1 MSWAQPAWFLA
12 LPLLVAVA
20 AVVVL
25 AARRHRVQL
34 ERWFRGAA
42 LERALPLAVQQRR
55 VWRDAAALLALALG
69 VVALA
74 EPRFDKQLQQI
85 EAKGTDLVLVVD
97 LSRSMDAT
105 DVQPSRLVRAQRE
118 IADLLALRPGDR
130 VGLVVFA
137 GGAVPRLPLTLDHRA
152 VQTVLGEIQTADFQA
167 QGSDVGGAIRAAVRL
182 LSRDPASAAGKAIVL
197 LSDGEVHDPAD
208 AAAAAESAAA
218 AKIPVF
224 AVGIGEAAAPVPT
237 ESGPLVWEGEAV
249 VTTPDPGTLQDLA
262 RATGGAYVTSVASA
276 DDMEGLASELER
288 SLVAVSRVQ
297 QQRETWRSAYAVP
310 LFGALVCALFAA
322 WMGDGR
328 DHRRRSA
335 VGVAAGS
342 LALALAL
349 AAAPVAEAGAL
360 ADADALYRA
369 GQAAQAVRALEE
381 LALAQPD
388 DPAVLERLGAA
399 RYRAGDFEGA
409 AQAFDRTAELRGR
422 ASDWYNAG
430 NAHYQAGRLE
440 RARDRYDQVLSTL
453 PEHEGATQ
461 NRERVEK
468 ELAERR
474 KPKPPPPPQGG
485 GSEDPSGGGG
495 QDGPEPQPGAQDPN
509 APPQGG
515 QGQPGD
521 GPPQPGEGEA
531 PAGGPPPPG
540 HSGQGA
546 GETPDVSQIGDQAP
560 GDPSAQGGASAPSG
574 EAGDVS
580 AAAAERL
587 LDSVEEGQP
596 GYSYGGPPG
605 GKPW

>member
-1 MSWAQPAWFLA
+1 MSWAQPAWFLV
-12 LPLLVAVA
+12 LPLLVALG

-25 AARRHRVQL
+25 AARRQLVLL
-34 ERWFRGAA
+34 ERWFRGPA
-42 LERALPLAVQQRR
+42 LERAIPRAVRR
-55 VWRDAAALLALALG
+55 RRGWRDGAALLSLALG

-152 VQTVLGEIQTADFQA
+152 VQTVLGEIQTTDFQA

-197 LSDGEVHDPAD
+197 LSDGEVHDPDD
-208 AAAAAESAAA
+208 ATAAAEAAAA

-224 AVGIGEAAAPVPT
+224 AVGVGEAAAPVPT
-237 ESGPLVWEGEAV
+237 EAGPLVWEGEAV
-249 VTTPDPGTLQDLA
+249 VTTPDPGTLQALA

-276 DDMEGLASELER
+276 DDMEGLAAELER

-310 LFGALVCALFAA
+310 LFGALLCALFAA
-322 WMGDGR
+322 WFGDGR
-328 DHRRRSA
+328 DHRRRRA
-335 VGVAAGS
+335 VGVAAGWV
-342 LALALAL
+342 ALAL
-349 AAAPVAEAGAL
+349 AAAPAAEAGAL
-360 ADADALYRA
+360 AEADALYRA
-369 GQAAQAVRALEE
+369 GQSAQAVRALEE
-381 LALAQPD
+381 LALAHPD

-409 AQAFDRTAELRGR
+409 AQAFDRTAEIRGQP
-422 ASDWYNAG
+422 SDWYNAG

-440 RARDRYDQVLSTL
+440 RARDRYDQVLSAS
-453 PEHEGATQ
+453 PDHGGATQ

-485 GSEDPSGGGG
+485 GSEDPEGGGG
-495 QDGPEPQPGAQDPN
+495 QDGPDPQPGAQDPN
-509 APPQGG
+509 APPEGG
-515 QGQPGD
+515 QGRPGS

-531 PAGGPPPPG
+531 PPGGQPPPG
-540 HSGQGA
+540 TGQG
-546 GETPDVSQIGDQAP
+546 GGQTPDVSQIGDQAP

>member
-12 LPLLVAVA
+12 LPLVAALA

-25 AARRHRVQL
+25 AARRHQVL
-34 ERWFRGAA
+34 LARWFRGPA
-42 LERALPLAVQQRR
+42 LERAIPIAVRR
-55 VWRDAAALLALALG
+55 RRGRREAAALLALALG

-197 LSDGEVHDPAD
+197 LSDGEVHDPSDAT
-208 AAAAAESAAA
+208 AAAASAAEA
-218 AKIPVF
+218 HIPVF

-237 ESGPLVWEGEAV
+237 EAGPLVWEGEAV
-249 VTTPDPGTLQDLA
+249 VTTPDPGTLQALA

-276 DDMEGLASELER
+276 DDMEGLAAELER

-310 LFGALVCALFAA
+310 LWGALLAALFAA
-322 WMGDGR
+322 WYGDGR
-328 DHRRRSA
+328 DPARRRA
-335 VGVAAGS
+335 VGVATGW
-342 LALALAL
+342 LALAL
-349 AAAPVAEAGAL
+349 AAAPVAEAGPL

-369 GQAAQAVRALEE
+369 GQAAQAVRLLEE
-381 LALAQPD
+381 LALSQPD

-409 AQAFDRTAELRGR
+409 AQAYDRTAAIRGQP
-422 ASDWYNAG
+422 SDWYNAG

-440 RARDRYDQVLSTL
+440 RARERYDQVLAAS

-461 NRERVEK
+461 NRARVEK
-468 ELAERR
+468 ELIERR

-495 QDGPEPQPGAQDPN
+495 QDGPEPQPGEQDPN
-509 APPQGG
+509 APPEGG
-515 QGQPGD
+515 QGQPGS
-521 GPPQPGEGEA
+521 GPPQPGEGDA
-531 PAGGPPPPG
+531 PPGGQPPPG
-540 HSGQGA
+540 QSGQGS

-574 EAGDVS
+574 EAGEVS